1 MKQPATRKRLLT
13 TCLLLL
19 LPAQATAGEQ
29 LTLESLVQSADAI
42 VLVDNPLSRP
52 ATVTAV
58 LMGNEALQ
66 NRPIKSSLCVPS
78 HEIIARWLQTHPQ
91 HPARQ
96 LWRAVLDD
104 GEMEQVVFL
113 RSIDDLM
120 APFCETEVMLGLGF
134 SQHAGYAAYRQEI
147 DKLIGERWIQ
157 REHATEALD
166 QPPQ

>member
-1 MKQPATRKRLLT
+1 MKQPVTRERLLT
-13 TCLLLL
+13 ACLLLL

-29 LTLESLVQSADAI
+29 LTLESLVQSADAV
-42 VLVDNPLSRP
+42 VLVNNPLSRP

-134 SQHAGYAAYRQEI
+134 SRHAGYAAYRQEI
-147 DKLIGERWIQ
+147 DKLIGERWIK
-157 REHATEALD
+157 REHAAEALK